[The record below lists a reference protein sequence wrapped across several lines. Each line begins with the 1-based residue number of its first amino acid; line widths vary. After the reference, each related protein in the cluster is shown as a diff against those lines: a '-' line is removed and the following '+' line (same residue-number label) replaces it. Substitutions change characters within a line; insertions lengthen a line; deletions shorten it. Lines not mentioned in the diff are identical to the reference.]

1 MIPQG
6 MGAAYCDFYRK
17 RAVFLDKVTGHVY
30 NLIVFLYGNKPRKE
44 GVRKGWTF
52 QRGNHWWKI
61 SRSTLP
67 KQSFRVRT
75 TALWRKEKY
84 VKAYACVKGFE

>member
-1 MIPQG
+1 M
-6 MGAAYCDFYRK
+6 
-17 RAVFLDKVTGHVY
+17 
-30 NLIVFLYGNKPRKE
+30 
-44 GVRKGWTF
+44 GWTF